1 MERMEAAVL
10 TLAGEVG
17 LHASSVELALATT
30 PYPVALV
37 KRFDRVGKRRARTHV
52 SRLCGNESAYYTD
65 LADAMLAHG
74 GSGVDLRNELRWTI
88 FSKFDKL

>member
-17 LHASSVELALATT
+17 LRASSVELALATT

-37 KRFDRVGKRRARTHV
+37 KRFDRVGGRRVHRAQGGRTY
-52 SRLCGNESAYYTD
+52 C
-65 LADAMLAHG
+65 
-74 GSGVDLRNELRWTI
+74 
-88 FSKFDKL
+88 